1 MNRQRLI
8 LAVLFGLLVLA
19 VGYSVIRF
27 PRQKKIDKLMFTPG
41 SGTAVAKGSV
51 PAGEETR
58 VRLDLLQRNQVGFT
72 GFKKNIFNPI
82 FHDLSKLPP
91 VKPVTPAPPPP
102 PPPVVVV
109 PTESPVERELAQ
121 FTFLGFLEKE
131 KRKTIFLSKNKEIFL
146 VKKGERIAGK
156 YEAVAITNEAL
167 TIRVLDGGST
177 EVIIPLF
184 EDQPLKAPPQHPTGS
199 VSQPGGPAPLPQRTG
214 AAPPPNSTTGAQP
227 PQQYP
232 PVLQPMQGGGGS
244 IPSPQQGGRPS
255 RRPGFDGSQR
265 QPAGVPLLPE
275 PRRDNE

>member
-8 LAVLFGLLVLA
+8 LAVLFGVLVLA

-27 PRQKKIDKLMFTPG
+27 PRQKKIDKLTNTPG
-41 SGTAVAKGSV
+41 SGTAGAKGSV

-102 PPPVVVV
+102 PPPVVAV

-131 KRKTIFLSKNKEIFL
+131 QRKTIFLSKNKEIFL

-156 YEAVAITNEAL
+156 YEAVSITNEAL
-167 TIRVLDGGST
+167 TIRVLDGGAT
-177 EVIIPLF
+177 EIIIPLF
-184 EDQPLKAPPQHPTGS
+184 ENQPLKPHLPHPTGTPQPLQAGA
-199 VSQPGGPAPLPQRTG
+199 SQI
-214 AAPPPNSTTGAQP
+214 
-227 PQQYP
+227 PQQSGTSS
-232 PVLQPMQGGGGS
+232 QQMQT
-244 IPSPQQGGRPS
+244 PSGAVP
-255 RRPGFDGSQR
+255 QR
-265 QPAGVPLLPE
+265 QPPGRASRRSGAEISPRPVGGGVPVTTESGPAVE
-275 PRRDNE
+275 

>member
-8 LAVLFGLLVLA
+8 LAVLFGVLVLA

-27 PRQKKIDKLMFTPG
+27 PRQKKIDKLTFTPG
-41 SGTAVAKGSV
+41 SGAAGAKGSV
-51 PAGEETR
+51 TAGEETR

-102 PPPVVVV
+102 PPPVVAV

-131 KRKTIFLSKNKEIFL
+131 QRKTIFLSKNKEIFL

-156 YEAVAITNEAL
+156 YEAVSITNEAL
-167 TIRVLDGGST
+167 TIRVLDGGTT
-177 EVIIPLF
+177 EIIIPLF
-184 EDQPLKAPPQHPTGS
+184 ENQPLKAPRQHPTGTPP
-199 VSQPGGPAPLPQRTG
+199 QPLPAGASPLPQQPG
-214 AAPPPNSTTGAQP
+214 ASLQMMQTPSGAVP
-227 PQQYP
+227 
-232 PVLQPMQGGGGS
+232 
-244 IPSPQQGGRPS
+244 
-255 RRPGFDGSQR
+255 QR
-265 QPAGVPLLPE
+265 QPPSRVSRRSGAEISPRPVGGGVPVTTE
-275 PRRDNE
+275 PGPAVE